1 MVNYYP
7 SSAQCQEDSII
18 RSFIFG
24 MFGRD
29 YDFSNFR
36 YVDIGACDPVE
47 FSNTWMFYQ
56 MGGQGLL
63 VEPNPDLTELLSKK
77 RNRDTV
83 ISAAAFSGET
93 QNTIKLSRT
102 NNKLISSSNKIF
114 LNQFIHEKKGAI
126 KVVDEITVP
135 VLDINPSI
143 REMVQDKDFGV
154 LSIDVEG
161 NDFGVLEHIDLKK
174 NRPWFI
180 ILEPSTEI
188 MGPECEKQTDES
200 MATKG
205 YEKIARTRVN
215 VIYRDIGLLSKDI
228 APEKDA
234 LALLRSSLNEIN
246 NTDFSINSTF
256 EPNIK
261 FTRIIDA
268 IEEEKT
274 KFVSFD
280 VFDTAILRP
289 VLEPH
294 DMFAFL
300 NRVAR
305 EELKLINLNFSEIRR
320 QCERN
325 LRLEM
330 EVDGL
335 TQDPS
340 LEQIYERIAGDF
352 CLNFKSL
359 KKIKQLEL
367 DLEIRLSRKNPL
379 IFKIY
384 ESALAAGKEV
394 IFCSD
399 SYFDKKTLVK
409 MLVDAGYKKFH
420 TVFTS
425 CEISATKKHGTMF
438 PYVLEFLSV
447 DANSILHIGD
457 NKKSD
462 DLNPKKINIRTFHVV
477 APRDQFLNKKGVHRS
492 LWKSPGTLDFTTRC
506 QLAIFA
512 NRFLSE
518 NPAMN
523 PEKSLFTGN
532 HQKFGYY
539 AVGPFLYW
547 LMKWIRQEAEAR
559 EIDRLCFLSRDGYL
573 PLKAWKILYGSDD
586 KAPSSL
592 YLYASRRAFLP
603 LNIKYG
609 NFLSA
614 IYSIKTGPNLTV
626 SNFFLSRFSLPL
638 AQDLLKIAH
647 KKNLMPDMPIS
658 ECELEIRQLLIEN
671 EEIIQKGIDQDAK
684 HSEDYLTSVLEG
696 SKKPALFDVGRKG
709 SFQNAISRLI
719 NDKIFGFYVLTEGN
733 ISTNMSSKDF
743 LAAFPQVNR
752 RQFNDEP
759 DTIIYE
765 SLFSDLGP
773 SVIGWNADKQPI
785 FEEGTIPDEYSR
797 EIIQNIQEGALLFIR
812 DMKDNFGNLL
822 GDEFQNVRNA
832 NFALTKFWKHESDQ
846 GILED
851 ITHEDSLSNN
861 YRRTLSDYYAPASS
875 KIARIRNKA
884 RRSNDPRKHIVIFC
898 PAMTRVK
905 GGIERVV
912 SLLTFRFSSLKYR
925 ITIMTDG
932 READRPVPV
941 YSVAFGTEIVHV
953 RPNDKK
959 KMRSK
964 LSDLDIDALLVLA
977 SGPVVNVFVDC
988 ANMLGIP
995 IMLSERADPFSS
1007 LASYWGKGQ
1016 KKRYL
1021 QAYGKADLISV
1032 QLDSYRKIFDKK
1044 YQNKTLTL
1052 HNPIQKLEQGPKN
1065 AREKIVISLGRI
1077 NFTQK
1082 RPDLLVEAF
1091 AKITQIHSDW
1101 KLHIYG
1107 SGSIDDVQKL
1117 QTKIRELNL
1126 SNRVYLKQP
1135 CNDVQ
1140 SIYNSASIFVIPSK
1154 FEGFPNVLAEALCTG
1169 LPAVGFQECPGVREL
1184 IIDGKNGFLVKTAT
1198 SEDLSRALDKLMSDS
1213 TMRGDMG
1220 KRAAEI
1226 FSKKYSAEDAFSAWE
1241 KSVNKLLSIHKIPKI
1256 KSNSLLN
1263 ILRIKCDPRYWFLRF
1278 VASNFSLDLFKIH
1291 KLFYSPHKFFYDSKN
1306 RYCRPIRYLFS
1317 TNKSY
1322 EI

>member
-1 MVNYYP
+1 
-7 SSAQCQEDSII
+7 
-18 RSFIFG
+18 
-24 MFGRD
+24 
-29 YDFSNFR
+29 
-36 YVDIGACDPVE
+36 
-47 FSNTWMFYQ
+47 MFYQ
-56 MGGQGLL
+56 MGAQGLL
-63 VEPNPDLTELLSKK
+63 VEPNPDLAELLSKK

-114 LNQFIHEKKGAI
+114 MSQFIDKKKGAI
-126 KVVDEITVP
+126 EVVDEITVP

-143 REMVQDKDFGV
+143 REMVQDKDFGM

-161 NDFGVLEHIDLKK
+161 NDFGVLEHLDLKK

-188 MGPECEKQTDES
+188 MGPEYEKQMDEN
-200 MATKG
+200 MAFNG
-205 YEKIARTRVN
+205 YEKIARTQVN
-215 VIYRDIGLLSKDI
+215 AIYRDSGLLSKDI

-234 LALLRSSLNEIN
+234 LALLHSSLNEIN
-246 NTDFSINSTF
+246 NANFSINATF
-256 EPNIK
+256 KPNAK
-261 FTRIIDA
+261 FTRIIKA
-268 IEEEKT
+268 IENEKT

-294 DMFAFL
+294 DIFAFL

-305 EELKLINLNFSEIRR
+305 DELKSINLNFSEIRR

-330 EVDGL
+330 DADGL

-359 KKIKQLEL
+359 EKIKQLEL
-367 DLEIRLSRKNPL
+367 DLEIRLSLKNPL
-379 IFKIY
+379 IFSIY

-420 TVFTS
+420 MVFSS
-425 CEISATKKHGTMF
+425 CEIGATKKHGTMF
-438 PYVLEFLSV
+438 PYVLEFLNV
-447 DANSILHIGD
+447 EANSILHLGD
-457 NKKSD
+457 NIKSD
-462 DLNPKKINIRTFHVV
+462 DFNPKKINIRTFHVV

-492 LWKSPGTLDFTTRC
+492 LWKAPGTLDFTTRC

-512 NRFLSE
+512 NRFFSG
-518 NPAMN
+518 NPAIN
-523 PEKSLFTGN
+523 PEESLFTGN
-532 HQKFGYY
+532 HEKFGYY

-547 LMKWIRQEAEAR
+547 LVKWIRREAQAR

-573 PLKAWKILYGSDD
+573 PLKAWEILYGSDD
-586 KAPSSL
+586 EAPTSL
-592 YLYASRRAFLP
+592 YLYASRRSFLP
-603 LNIKYG
+603 LNMKYG

-614 IYSIKTGPNLTV
+614 IYSIKTGPNFTV
-626 SNFFLSRFSLPL
+626 KNFFFSRFNLPL
-638 AQDLLKIAH
+638 AQHLLRIAG
-647 KKNLMPDMPIS
+647 KTNLMPDMLIS
-658 ECELEIRQLLIEN
+658 ECEPEMRQLFIEN
-671 EEIIQKGIDQDAK
+671 EEIILKGIDRDAK
-684 HSEDYLTSVLEG
+684 HTEDYLTSVLEG
-696 SKKPALFDVGRKG
+696 SQKPALFDVGRKG
-709 SFQNAISRLI
+709 SFQNTISRLV

-733 ISTNMSSKDF
+733 ISPNMSAKDF

-752 RQFNDEP
+752 CQFNDEP

-765 SLFSDLGP
+765 SLFSNLGP
-773 SVIGWNADKQPI
+773 SVIGLNADMQPI
-785 FEEGTIPDEYSR
+785 FQEGTIPDENSR
-797 EIIQNIQEGALLFIR
+797 EIIQNIQDGALLFIR
-812 DMKDNFGNLL
+812 DMKNNFGNLL

-832 NFALTKFWKHESDQ
+832 NFALTKFWKHETDQ
-846 GILED
+846 GILDD
-851 ITHEDSLSNN
+851 ISHEDSVSNN
-861 YRRTLSDYYAPASS
+861 YRRSLSDYYVSATS
-875 KIARIRNKA
+875 KIAQKRNKA
-884 RRSNDPRKHIVIFC
+884 KQPNDPRKHLVIFC

-912 SLLTFRFSSLKYR
+912 SLLTYRFASSKYR
-925 ITIMTDG
+925 ITILTDG
-932 READRPVPV
+932 REAVKPVPV
-941 YSVAFGTEIVHV
+941 YSVADGTEIIHV
-953 RPNDKK
+953 RPNDKR
-959 KMRSK
+959 KMLSK
-964 LSDLDIDALLVLA
+964 LSELDIDALLVLA
-977 SGPVVNVFVDC
+977 SGPVVNVFVNC

-1007 LASYWGKGQ
+1007 LKSYWGEDQ

-1021 QAYGKADLISV
+1021 EVYGKADLIAV
-1032 QLDSYRKIFDKK
+1032 QLDSFRKIFDKK

-1052 HNPIQKLEQGPKN
+1052 HNPIQKLEQGPQK
-1065 AREKIVISLGRI
+1065 AREKIIISLGRV

-1091 AKITQIHSDW
+1091 AKIAQIHSDW

-1107 SGSIDDVQKL
+1107 SGNIDDVQKL

-1126 SNRVYLKQP
+1126 SNCVYLKQP
-1135 CNDVQ
+1135 SNDVQ

-1154 FEGFPNVLAEALCTG
+1154 FEGFPNVLAEAFSTG

-1198 SEDLSRALDKLMSDS
+1198 SDDLSRALDKLISDS
-1213 TMRGDMG
+1213 TMRGNMG
-1220 KRAAEI
+1220 ERAAEI
-1226 FSKKYSAEDAFSAWE
+1226 FSQKYSTEGAFSAWE
-1241 KSVNKLLSIHKIPKI
+1241 KSVTVLLSINKKPKI
-1256 KSNSLLN
+1256 TSNSFLD
-1263 ILRIKCDPRYWFLRF
+1263 ILGIKSDPRYWFLRF
-1278 VASNFSLDLFKIH
+1278 LASNFSLDSFQIH

-1306 RYCRPIRYLFS
+1306 RYFRPARFLFS
-1317 TNKSY
+1317 TTKSY
-1322 EI
+1322 EL